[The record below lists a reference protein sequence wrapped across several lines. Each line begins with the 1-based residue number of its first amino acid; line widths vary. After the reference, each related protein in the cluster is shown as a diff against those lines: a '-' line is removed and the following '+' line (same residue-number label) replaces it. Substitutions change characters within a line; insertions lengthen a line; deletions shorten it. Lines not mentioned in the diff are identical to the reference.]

1 MPLRKEQISPHELEQ
16 FLPSDKKD
24 RQPQSDL
31 ELSKVSFDNAE
42 GMSKE
47 DSHEYNA
54 EVVDCV
60 SSIEHVLTLT
70 DKEMPAEERAQVL
83 RSDVS
88 TLEQIKDSVAGEG
101 REDIVAQLEQ
111 LLAEIKSDKT
121 AQDFLESA
129 KFDVVGG
136 EEEPHAKLLKELVEA
151 KSHGAYNAVVRGMV
165 EKIGDKQ
172 FFKDHPKALDSAK
185 VVIVGACIFIAFSD
199 GIVSDTLYD
208 TGAIE
213 QEDSSS
219 EDIPDADATTE
230 NLGAVA
236 GEAQGLTDA
245 DKKRMPPA
253 EGAKRKWWQKK

>member
-1 MPLRKEQISPHELEQ
+1 MNGWSKASNT
-16 FLPSDKKD
+16 
-24 RQPQSDL
+24 SDL
-31 ELSKVSFDNAE
+31 TNIQPKPLA
-42 GMSKE
+42 
-47 DSHEYNA
+47 
-54 EVVDCV
+54 
-60 SSIEHVLTLT
+60 LTSN
-70 DKEMPAEERAQVL
+70 
-83 RSDVS
+83 RSDWSLISSRVS
-88 TLEQIKDSVAGEG
+88 VPP
-101 REDIVAQLEQ
+101 
-111 LLAEIKSDKT
+111 
-121 AQDFLESA
+121 FN
-129 KFDVVGG
+129 
-136 EEEPHAKLLKELVEA
+136 EPHAKLLKELVEA